1 MLANE
6 DFIDLVQHLTG
17 SDISLRAIAL
27 EDLWQYPSGDKRV
40 LPYVEVLLHDMTPCL
55 LGIPFIFGEIRWLAA
70 KALAAER
77 EALGIRK
84 PVRLCNVVRPI
95 DMKEYTAAR
104 KAAQVELKPG
114 VEGVLEN
121 IAILRDMGCLPLVDL
136 NLYPKVKEEPQD
148 VTYLAPVPVLMPAL
162 PV

>member
-6 DFIDLVQHLTG
+6 DFIDLIQHLTG

-40 LPYVEVLLHDMTPCL
+40 LPYVEELLHDTTPCL

-77 EALGIRK
+77 EALGIGK
-84 PVRLCNVVRPI
+84 PVRLWNVVRPI
-95 DMKEYTAAR
+95 DMKEYTTAR

-136 NLYPKVKEEPQD
+136 NLYPKVKEAPQD
-148 VTYLAPVPVLMPAL
+148 VTFLPPVPVLMPAL
-162 PV
+162 PA

>member
-6 DFIDLVQHLTG
+6 DFIDLIQHLTG

-40 LPYVEVLLHDMTPCL
+40 WPYVEELLHDTTPCL

-84 PVRLCNVVRPI
+84 PVRLRNVVRPI
-95 DMKEYTAAR
+95 DMKEYTTAR

-121 IAILRDMGCLPLVDL
+121 MAILRNMGCLPLVDL
-136 NLYPKVKEEPQD
+136 NLYPKVKEPPQE
-148 VTYLAPVPVLMPAL
+148 VTYLPPVPVLMPAL
-162 PV
+162 PA